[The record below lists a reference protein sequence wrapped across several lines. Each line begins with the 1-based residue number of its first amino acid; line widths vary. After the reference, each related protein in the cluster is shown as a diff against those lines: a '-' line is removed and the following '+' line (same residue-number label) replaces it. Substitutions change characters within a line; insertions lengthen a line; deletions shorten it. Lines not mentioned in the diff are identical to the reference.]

1 MQRKLCVALACA
13 KIQSINHH
21 THDNMI
27 ALYLQRFKAS
37 SPFWDCAI
45 FAKHKLQSS
54 FHCDGAAPRIMMSY
68 MQSGTQI
75 CSYCYHETFFEI
87 EKWKILLN
95 AVARW
100 DLLSDIYNHVTG
112 CYKPA
117 VLNHATTKTN
127 YAWGILQV
135 QQFLLLES
143 KRLCKNAPKTL
154 QKVQTYCRDQRSIIN
169 SSLWEK
175 F

>member
-1 MQRKLCVALACA
+1 MQRKLCVPLACA
-13 KIQSINHH
+13 KKTLLTICMCKENLAYHKH
-21 THDNMI
+21 
-27 ALYLQRFKAS
+27 LQRFKAS
-37 SPFWDCAI
+37 TIIHMIIWLHHICKDSKRRPHSEIAPY
-45 FAKHKLQSS
+45 LQSIS
-54 FHCDGAAPRIMMSY
+54 CNQASIVMVQPLVDAPRIMMSY

-127 YAWGILQV
+127 YAWEILQV
-135 QQFLLLES
+135 
-143 KRLCKNAPKTL
+143 R
-154 QKVQTYCRDQRSIIN
+154 
-169 SSLWEK
+169 
-175 F
+175 